1 MIIPLFSLMI
11 CPVFHLIGL
20 HQSSHVVKKKKKKEA
35 GSPLD
40 KMAHHLGYFLLCTYR
55 VPEHPMSL
63 WGKLHR
69 QHTRDG
75 VVGGEGGVEEGPRWI
90 RKWGCD
96 WSAGG
101 ERMTPGSRES
111 DWMGQRGRGKGGR
124 GEQGDRDR
132 QRGSSRWIA
141 AQPATYLP
149 RTDCMCD
156 SACVHVRCHRGA
168 RLWMSISCCVEVDA
182 RSSNSLEGV
191 GGTRDTDKW
200 RVNTFAL
207 HTRTT
212 FRAGATPTNHFS
224 KPITNERDRRVS
236 VNATDWGGT
245 YSVFACVF

>member
-1 MIIPLFSLMI
+1 
-11 CPVFHLIGL
+11 
-20 HQSSHVVKKKKKKEA
+20 
-35 GSPLD
+35 
-40 KMAHHLGYFLLCTYR
+40 MAHHLGYFLLCTYR

-156 SACVHVRCHRGA
+156 SACVHVCCHRGA

-200 RVNTFAL
+200 RVNTFTL